1 VTPSAKPK
9 RRVIVCAHYDTQP
22 AGWVWAI
29 NRVTSRI
36 SFRSPLLLKTPLLP
50 VIAMMTGQIA
60 LGALAIALG
69 AGAVLSVLGGVLLAA
84 YAIFG
89 VLLVQWALGKPV
101 PGAGDNASGSA
112 AALAIAA
119 AWRDSAP
126 ASDVEL
132 VVLLSGCEECG
143 LMGAAAWADAH
154 LQEIRSLPTVF
165 LNIDGIGMGPPRV
178 LGTEVPVAGLPLR
191 ADPAVVKVAL
201 DVAREMDLRDAGP
214 HILPT
219 TDGVAFLARR
229 IRGVTIVGFQDG
241 GILPNYHTMNDTADN
256 MDWPSARRGLEFAN
270 RVCRRLA
277 TDPL

>member
-1 VTPSAKPK
+1 
-9 RRVIVCAHYDTQP
+9 VILCAHYDTQP

-29 NRVTSRI
+29 NRLTSQIGYRA
-36 SFRSPLLLKTPLLP
+36 PLLLKTPMLP
-50 VIAMMTGQIA
+50 MIALMAGQIA
-60 LGALAIALG
+60 LGALAIVVGAGAALSALG
-69 AGAVLSVLGGVLLAA
+69 AVLLTA

-89 VLLVQWALGKPV
+89 VLLVQWALGRPV

-112 AALAIAA
+112 AVLEIAA
-119 AWRDSAP
+119 AWRNSAP
-126 ASDVEL
+126 ATDVEL
-132 VVLLSGCEECG
+132 VVLLAGCEECG

-154 LQEIRSLPTVF
+154 REEIRSLPTVF

-191 ADPAVVKVAL
+191 ADPAVVKLAL
-201 DVAREMDLRDAGP
+201 EVARETGLTDAGP
-214 HILPT
+214 HTLPT

-229 IRGVTIVGFQDG
+229 IRGVTIVGFQAG
-241 GILPNYHTMNDTADN
+241 GVLPNYHTPRDTSAN
-256 MDWPSARRGLEFAN
+256 MDWPSARLGLQFAE